1 MYLRHSSVAGW
12 CGGSTCRP
20 YPPFANTTGPK
31 TPPSRHFHRAGI
43 EKKTVQSGYINPL
56 SSPPPPPPRTTTGP
70 ERGRP
75 IRIASATPRTPR
87 QIRDET
93 RGSVK
98 MYFAPPAVDDDDD
111 DYCACARKRG
121 TRSAQRRPI
130 LSTAQLPAATT
141 SAALASVSVTTVH
154 TAAAGR
160 ARAYDSPDL
169 KLTTPSPSGRAN
181 DARAL
186 INDLSLLRS
195 LTSIHS
201 SLLLLPAACVYLYI
215 IYATRTPPSRQT
227 IPCPTLSPLTRRY
240 PPAPPQLCRFFLP
253 PPPPP
258 SEKPLAQRK
267 ILAECRR
274 QPAARPFR
282 PSSGPA
288 GRSVGFARTEH
299 ERFPWLVFALLLH
312 CSSSSSSSSSSSY
325 SSASAESPTTLH
337 GR

>member
-1 MYLRHSSVAGW
+1 MGIKKKKIAHVCRGHYYYYYYITVVA
-12 CGGSTCRP
+12 
-20 YPPFANTTGPK
+20 
-31 TPPSRHFHRAGI
+31 
-43 EKKTVQSGYINPL
+43 GYINPL

-215 IYATRTPPSRQT
+215 
-227 IPCPTLSPLTRRY
+227 
-240 PPAPPQLCRFFLP
+240 PPAHHRRVVYMYTPMTKLP
-253 PPPPP
+253 CFVIFSKRYESLVIYYRRNYPLPY
-258 SEKPLAQRK
+258 PLA
-267 ILAECRR
+267 
-274 QPAARPFR
+274 
-282 PSSGPA
+282 SHS
-288 GRSVGFARTEH
+288 
-299 ERFPWLVFALLLH
+299 
-312 CSSSSSSSSSSSY
+312 
-325 SSASAESPTTLH
+325 
-337 GR
+337 